1 MRGDGPLRLF
11 CDCWR
16 DLPSHAIVEGFASEA
31 SRDVL
36 RLLSAGG
43 SSGSCA
49 QSAAVEAE
57 EKEEVLVLWG
67 VKTDVEFKA
76 SLSKG

>member
-1 MRGDGPLRLF
+1 MAPS
-11 CDCWR
+11 DCFAIVGET
-16 DLPSHAIVEGFASEA
+16 LPSHAIVEGFASEA

-67 VKTDVEFKA
+67 VKTDV
-76 SLSKG
+76 